1 VSESSRPERAYPGGD
16 QAVVTVLVK
25 VPPALAFRI
34 FTEEMDSWWRA
45 GRKYRI
51 GRDRSVVH
59 LEPKLGGRL
68 FETFLS
74 SANQGTVV
82 QTGTVTCWEPPARL
96 VLEWQAVNFAPEE
109 KTEVEVSFT
118 PSSTGTL
125 VRVCHRGWSRIR
137 ADHPVR
143 HGQASAE
150 FIRSMGMW
158 WSDLLSSLRELSD
171 H

>member
-1 VSESSRPERAYPGGD
+1 VSRSSVSEGPGPSGD

-25 VPPALAFRI
+25 VEQATAFRL
-34 FTEEMDSWWRA
+34 FTEEIDRWWRA
-45 GRKYRI
+45 GRKYRV

-68 FETFLS
+68 FEAFDS
-74 SANQGTVV
+74 GDQPRVV
-82 QTGTVTCWEPPARL
+82 QTGTVICWEPPRRL
-96 VLEWQAVNFAPEE
+96 VLEWRAVNFAPEE
-109 KTEVEVSFT
+109 RTEVEVSFT

-158 WSDLLSSLRELSD
+158 WSELLSSLRELTVR
-171 H
+171 